1 MTTATDSVAAYGY
14 GGRFYW
20 LVGGAGGGIFS
31 TALFGGLLWLIDPT
45 IITETIPAIYGLEP
59 GTVGWGFHLLHGLVL
74 GIGFGLLISR
84 PVVLGTI
91 TAAVETDALAAL
103 GPGARITMAGVVYG
117 LAIWALLPVIA
128 QTFWITVTGMS
139 DTTFPT
145 VAFESLIGHLLWG
158 LVLGAVFSLFV
169 EVTPAARDA
178 TAPFDEA
185 E

>member
-20 LVGGAGGGIFS
+20 LVGGAAGGLLS
-31 TALFGGLLWLIDPT
+31 SALFGGLLWLVEPT

-59 GTVGWGFHLLHGLVL
+59 GAAGWGFHLLHGLLL

-84 PVVLGTI
+84 PLVLGTI
-91 TAAVETDALAAL
+91 TATVETDPLEAL
-103 GPGARITMAGVVYG
+103 GPGARITMAGIVYG

-128 QTFWITVTGMS
+128 QTIWITVTGMA

-145 VAFESLIGHLLWG
+145 IAFESLVGHLLWG

-169 EVTPAARDA
+169 EVRPAARD
-178 TAPFDEA
+178 TAGPFDEP